1 MELDGPMA
9 QFGNFAT
16 QYVIVQPV
24 LVGRS
29 FVWMKCYG
37 CVDLTVVKILNV
49 TLAVVFIVFV
59 EQLLHLQRER
69 EGCRGKE
76 ILS

>member
-9 QFGNFAT
+9 QFRNFAT

-24 LVGRS
+24 LVGWS

-37 CVDLTVVKILNV
+37 CVNLAVVKILNV

-59 EQLLHLQRER
+59 EQLLHLEREK
-69 EGCRGKE
+69 EGCRGKVWE
-76 ILS
+76 K